1 MIRTPFRSMLMG
13 AAISMAACVA
23 PAFAALPA
31 IFDRVPAE
39 AMLVVTTKN
48 LDEVDKGVSQLLAA
62 IEVPALATP
71 SELLRRAGLGD
82 GIDMTKPIAIALMP
96 GDLDGDLPPVVA
108 LLPTTNFD
116 GMMNAFDAEAVDG
129 VHAIT
134 IATGETL
141 FVRKGE
147 GGYAVASPMRELAV
161 AVDGRGGNAKSHESS
176 MGAVG
181 SELANASHITVVLK
195 KPLLDMM
202 QQQVGP
208 MIEEQAG
215 MAAMMGG
222 GQMGNMTEQAKRAQ
236 EFIEGMLEDGRN
248 IVIGTQA
255 GASGLSFDV
264 AMDFETDSEFGA
276 MFSDSGD
283 SAAMLKRLPSQPFLF
298 ALGADFNAPVAKKLL
313 NVMAQMKMTFVPG
326 AGDIMKQAQGM
337 ATAVFVSPGGLMGG
351 LFANTISYT
360 ATADPKAMMAGIQDA
375 TQGGQEMA
383 PGMMLTYEAGATD
396 IDGTSVDAW
405 SVQMDMNANQMGG
418 GMVQQMSMM
427 LFGPGGMGGYIA
439 PGKNGVYQTLSKN
452 SQLLRSALEA
462 EGGDA
467 SLLNDRGLSMV
478 ASRLPENRTVEA
490 YIGVQSILS
499 QGLQVAAMFGM
510 PMQVDMPEQLPPIGV
525 GVTTDRSAA
534 RAATFMPAP
543 VLKTL
548 AQVAMQAD
556 QMFGGMGGG
565 GGDDAPPF

>member
-13 AAISMAACVA
+13 AAISMAVCVA

-48 LDEVDKGVSQLLAA
+48 LDEVDKGVSQLLTA

-161 AVDGRGGNAKSHESS
+161 AVDGRGGNAKSHEST

-181 SELANASHITVVLK
+181 AELANASHITVVLK

-222 GQMGNMTEQAKRAQ
+222 GQMENMTEQAKRAQ

-255 GASGLSFDV
+255 GASGLAFDV

-313 NVMAQMKMTFVPG
+313 DVMAQMKMAFVPG

-383 PGMMLTYEAGATD
+383 PGMMLTYEAGATEV
-396 IDGTSVDAW
+396 DGTSVDAW

-418 GMVQQMSMM
+418 GVVQQMSMM

-467 SLLNDRGLSMV
+467 SLLEDRGLSMV
-478 ASRLPENRTVEA
+478 ASRLPKNRTVEA

-510 PMQVDMPEQLPPIGV
+510 PMQVEMPEQLPPIGV

-565 GGDDAPPF
+565 GDDAPPF